1 MKVTFSFSSK
11 WFLVF
16 FLVILFLPSKHSTA
30 QSSTSPII
38 GRWDITIDVDG
49 QKIPSWLEVI
59 HSGERT
65 LVGRFVGPGGSA
77 RPISK
82 VTFANGN
89 MSFSIPP
96 QWEDDDKNLEVN
108 GALADGNLSGT
119 MVFSN
124 GKTHS
129 WTAERAPSLKRSAKP
144 VWGKPIT
151 LFNGKNTNGWHASG
165 KTNQWIAD
173 SGMLRSREHGSN
185 LVTAKVFNDFKL
197 HIEFRFPAGS
207 NSGVYLRGRYE
218 VQIEDG
224 EDPEPPNNQMGGVYG
239 FIAPSEALP
248 RVPGKWQSYDITLI
262 GRMVTVVANGITVI
276 CNREIP
282 GITGGAL
289 NSNEGEPGPLLI
301 QGDHLPIDFRNIIIT
316 PAK

>member
-1 MKVTFSFSSK
+1 MKI
-11 WFLVF
+11 F
-16 FLVILFLPSKHSTA
+16 FTLSPRLFAALILIILFLPTKNSTA

-49 QKIPSWLEVI
+49 EKVPSWLEVI
-59 HSGERT
+59 HSGART

-82 VTFANGN
+82 VNFTDGN

-96 QWEDDDKNLEVN
+96 QWEKEDKDLEVN
-108 GALADGNLSGT
+108 GTLVSDKLAGT

-129 WTAERAPSLKRSAKP
+129 WKAVRAPSLKRSSKP
-144 VWGKPIT
+144 VWQMPIR

-165 KTNQWIAD
+165 TNQWIAD
-173 SGMLRSREHGSN
+173 SGMLRSPHSGSN
-185 LVTAKVFNDFKL
+185 LITDGSFSDFKL
-197 HIEFRFPAGS
+197 HIEFRFPAES

-224 EDPEPPNNQMGGVYG
+224 QDPEPPNNQMGAIYG
-239 FIAPSEALP
+239 FIAPSVPLP
-248 RVPGKWQSYDITLI
+248 RVPGNWQSYDITLI
-262 GRMVTVVANGITVI
+262 GRMLTVVANGVTVI

-282 GITGGAL
+282 GITGGAM
-289 NSNEGEPGPLLI
+289 NSNEAEPGPLLI
-301 QGDHLPIDFRNIIIT
+301 QGDHGPIDFRNIIIT